1 MTTPAPRPGT
11 LPPSR
16 PTTPP
21 LLLDHLADPALVT
34 APADAPAED
43 RQKPV
48 TWALGLGDDGLP
60 VTDTF
65 DGRTRG
71 LLVGGTG
78 PRGTLL
84 TSLVLQV
91 AHAHPVGDVEIWLAE
106 KTGGRYAELLHLP
119 HITVHYDAHTQHHPV
134 TDAEEALRQRQLR
147 PFRADGSP
155 LPPLLVLFDELLD
168 WLRMPSRV
176 DLQLEWRQ
184 RLAAFQ
190 RVATR
195 GSGYGIHLVTASAHW
210 PFMSRDH
217 AKLHVAVGQYR
228 RVAFPAV
235 NRTTSQF
242 LLGRPGAETL
252 DRPWRALYTPSPGR
266 TAPLPTATFEL
277 RRPTGSA
284 PNLPHDVTAGVDL
297 LLDRLRSSSG

>member
-1 MTTPAPRPGT
+1 VTTPASRPGA

-16 PTTPP
+16 STTPP
-21 LLLDHLADPALVT
+21 LLLEHLDDPALVT
-34 APADAPAED
+34 APQDAPGED
-43 RQKPV
+43 GQRPV
-48 TWALGLGDDGLP
+48 TWSVGLGEDGRP

-65 DGRTRG
+65 DSRTRG

-78 PRGTLL
+78 SRGTLL
-84 TSLVLQV
+84 TSLVLQL
-91 AHAHPVGDVEIWLAE
+91 ANATPVGGVEIWLAE
-106 KTGGRYAELLHLP
+106 KTDGRYAELLHLP
-119 HITVHYDAHTQHHPV
+119 HITGHYDATGHHHPV

-155 LPPLLVLFDELLD
+155 LPPLLILFDELLD

-217 AKLHVAVGQYR
+217 AKLHVAVGQFR

-242 LLGRPGAETL
+242 LIGRPGAEAL
-252 DRPWRALYTPSPGR
+252 DRPWRTLYTPAPGR
-266 TAPLPTATFEL
+266 TAPAPVATFEL
-277 RRPTGSA
+277 RRPTSSA
-284 PNLPHDVTAGVDL
+284 PSLPHDVATAVDL
-297 LLDRLRSSSG
+297 LLGRLRSP